1 VATNTV
7 DVVLSDAPVE
17 RQLAEAPPAL
27 RRILGRAL
35 DGHTVTRD
43 EALALAHA
51 EDGPELRALAA
62 TADALRREAV
72 GDRVTYVVNRNINF
86 TNICVVGCSFCGFSR
101 GAGAPDAW
109 NLSLDQIVTKARE
122 AWDRGATEVC
132 IQGGLPPGMDG
143 YHYRDILAAIKR
155 ELPHLHIHAFSP
167 MEIDYGVRLTDMPL
181 GEYLLM
187 LKEAGLGSMP
197 GTAAE
202 ILDDEVR
209 QVLSPRKL
217 SVGRW
222 VEIVRAAHAAGI
234 PTTSTIMYGH
244 MEELRHW
251 VDHMLLLR
259 DIQGDTRGITEFV
272 PLGFIHDKTR
282 LYKSGKARAG
292 HKTSEDIKMHALARV
307 VFHGSIPNIQ
317 VSWVKLGFQV
327 SQMCLRAGANDY
339 SGTLMEESISRLA
352 GATYGEFVEPQEFR
366 ALIRQIGR
374 VPAERDTAYT
384 KFTVFERPTPDEALP
399 PPQEACLDRKLT
411 FAPAP
416 THYSG
421 SGY

>member
-1 VATNTV
+1 MATKV
-7 DVVLSDAPVE
+7 LDELLSDAPVE
-17 RQLAEAPPAL
+17 RQLGEAPPAL
-27 RRILGRAL
+27 RRILSRAL
-35 DGHTVTRD
+35 DGHQVTRD

-62 TADALRREAV
+62 TADALRRQAV

-86 TNICVVGCSFCGFSR
+86 TNVCVVGCSFCGFSR
-101 GAGAPDAW
+101 GSHAPDAW
-109 NLSLDQIVTKARE
+109 NLSLDEIVTKARE

-143 YHYRDILAAIKR
+143 LHYRNILAAIKR
-155 ELPHLHIHAFSP
+155 ELPDLHIHAFSP
-167 MEIDYGVRLTDMPL
+167 MEIDYGVRLTGMPL
-181 GEYLLM
+181 REYLAM
-187 LKEAGLGSMP
+187 LKEAGLDSMP

-217 SVGRW
+217 SVARW
-222 VEIVRAAHAAGI
+222 MEIVRAAHAVGI

-259 DIQGDTRGITEFV
+259 DIQEDTRGITEFV

-292 HKTSEDIKMHALARV
+292 HKTTEDIKMHALSRV
-307 VFHGSIPNIQ
+307 VFHGTIPNIQ
-317 VSWVKLGFQV
+317 VSWVKLGFRV

-352 GATYGEFVEPQEFR
+352 GATHGEFVAPEEFR

-374 VPAERDTAYT
+374 LPAERNTTYT
-384 KFTVFERPTPDEALP
+384 TLRDFERPTPDEALP
-399 PPQEACLDRKLT
+399 PPEETCLDRKLQ
-411 FAPAP
+411 FAAAPA
-416 THYSG
+416 HYTG
-421 SGY
+421 TGY

>member
-1 VATNTV
+1 MAKTL

-17 RQLAEAPPAL
+17 RQLAEARPEL
-27 RRILGRAL
+27 RRILSRVL
-35 DGHTVTRD
+35 DGHEVTRD
-43 EALALAHA
+43 EALTLAHA
-51 EDGPELRALAA
+51 EDGADLRALAA
-62 TADALRREAV
+62 TADALRRQKV
-72 GDRVTYVVNRNINF
+72 GDRITYVVNRNINF
-86 TNICVVGCSFCGFSR
+86 TNVCIIGCSFCGFSR
-101 GAGAPDAW
+101 GAHAPDAW
-109 NLSLDQIVTKARE
+109 NLTLEQIAAKARE

-143 YHYRDILAAIKR
+143 YHYRNILTAIKR
-155 ELPHLHIHAFSP
+155 DLPDMHIHAFSP
-167 MEIDYGVRLTDMPL
+167 MEVDYGVQLTNLPL
-181 GEYLLM
+181 RDYLLM
-187 LKEAGLGSMP
+187 LKEAGLDSMP

-209 QVLSPRKL
+209 QILSPRKL

-222 VEIVRAAHAAGI
+222 VEIVRAAHAVGI

-244 MEELRHW
+244 MEELHHW

-259 DIQGDTRGITEFV
+259 DIQRETRGITEFV

-292 HKTSEDIKMHALARV
+292 HKTTEDIKMHALARV
-307 VFHGSIPNIQ
+307 VFTGYIPNIQ

-327 SQMCLRAGANDY
+327 SQLCLRAGANDY

-352 GATYGEFVEPQEFR
+352 GATYGEFVEPHEFR

-374 VPAERDTAYT
+374 VPAERDTPYR

-399 PPQEACLDRKLT
+399 PPQEACLDRKLN

-416 THYSG
+416 TPYTG